1 MGELGIKEQNFHTE
15 ICEYAKDKIDMFL
28 CVGSLWIEGLKYL
41 GNMPKIF
48 ESNEDLFHYLTKVL
62 DKNSVV
68 VVKGSRFTNMDVI
81 SDMMYQ
87 K

>member
-1 MGELGIKEQNFHTE
+1 
-15 ICEYAKDKIDMFL
+15 MFL

-41 GNMPKIF
+41 GNMGKIF

-81 SDMMYQ
+81 SDKLKEY
-87 K
+87 